1 MLNKR
6 YISFIALII
15 TAALIFS
22 ACGGSTSTKDAIA
35 AAPAAPAAPMAPQY
49 KASASM
55 APMMEAEDMEMAEE
69 MGIVA
74 NTASGGSA
82 NTAAVA
88 QQRKIIKHSN
98 MDLETKDFDTAFA
111 QITDAVSRSG
121 GYIESQNI
129 SGQSMRNKD
138 RYYERS
144 ANINAR
150 IPAEKLD
157 EITGTIGGICNVTSH
172 WEGIDDITDS
182 YFDVEARLNTMR
194 LQEERL
200 LDILSKAES
209 LEDIITLEAKLSDV
223 RYEIESLTARIR
235 RMDSQVA
242 YSYLNLNLREVV
254 EYQNVAS
261 APKTFGERISD
272 AFVRSGNRLRNFFE
286 GAVIF
291 AIEDLPLMLIRI
303 VIFAVI
309 VVVAYRFIRWIYIKC
324 MANNRKNIF
333 AKTKKALNNSAP
345 ENKEEP
351 K

>member
-1 MLNKR
+1 MMNKR
-6 YISFIALII
+6 YISLIALII
-15 TAALIFS
+15 TAALILGGCGASS
-22 ACGGSTSTKDAIA
+22 AAKDSVA
-35 AAPAAPAAPMAPQY
+35 AAPAAPAAPPVPMAMKSSP
-49 KASASM
+49 SM
-55 APMMEAEDMEMAEE
+55 APVAEAYDMEMEE
-69 MGIVA
+69 VGIV
-74 NTASGGSA
+74 S
-82 NTAAVA
+82 NTAAGGSVSDSDIT

-98 MDLETKDFDTAFA
+98 MELETKDFDAAFA
-111 QITDAVSRSG
+111 QILDAVERSG
-121 GYIESQNI
+121 GYIESQNV
-129 SGQSMRNKD
+129 SGQSIRNKD

-144 ANINAR
+144 ASINAR

-157 EITGTIGGICNVTSH
+157 EITSAIGGICNVTSQ

-209 LEDIITLEAKLSDV
+209 LEDVITLEAKLSDV

-254 EYQNVAS
+254 EYQNVTA

-272 AFVRSGNRLRNFFE
+272 AFVRSGNRLRSFFE

-291 AIEDLPLMLIRI
+291 IIEDLPPMLIRI

-309 VVVAYRFIRWIYIKC
+309 VVIAYKFIRWISLKC
-324 MANNRKNIF
+324 VSEKHRKLF
-333 AKTKKALNNSAP
+333 SKAKKDLNSTTP
-345 ENKEEP
+345 ENKEDN

>member
-6 YISFIALII
+6 YISFIALVI
-15 TAALIFS
+15 TAVMLFT
-22 ACGGSTSTKDAIA
+22 ACGGSAVATKDAVA
-35 AAPAAPAAPMAPQY
+35 SAPMAAPAAPAAPMMYSAAP
-49 KASASM
+49 KA
-55 APMMEAEDMEMAEE
+55 EALDMEMAEE

-74 NTASGGSA
+74 NTSA
-82 NTAAVA
+82 AGNANAAID

-111 QITDAVSRSG
+111 QILDSVSRSG
-121 GYIESQNI
+121 GYIESQNV
-129 SGQSMRNKD
+129 SGQSIRNKNE
-138 RYYERS
+138 YYERS
-144 ANINAR
+144 ASINAR

-157 EITGTIGGICNVTSH
+157 EITSAIGGICNVTSQ

-209 LEDIITLEAKLSDV
+209 LEDVITLEAKLSDV

-254 EYQNVAS
+254 EYQNVTT
-261 APKTFGERISD
+261 APKTFGERVSD

-286 GAVIF
+286 NAVIF
-291 AIEDLPLMLIRI
+291 IIEDLPLMLIRF
-303 VIFAVI
+303 VIFAAIAVI
-309 VVVAYRFIRWIYIKC
+309 AYRFFRWLSVKC
-324 MANNRKNIF
+324 LGENKSKNIF
-333 AKTKKALNNSAP
+333 SKAKEALNKSND
-345 ENKEEP
+345 ENKP
-351 K
+351 NDK

>member
-1 MLNKR
+1 MKNRR
-6 YISFIALII
+6 YISFITLIM
-15 TAALIFS
+15 AAMLMFT
-22 ACGGSTSTKDAIA
+22 ACGGSASTKDAVASPA
-35 AAPAAPAAPMAPQY
+35 AAPAAPMVPQY

-55 APMMEAEDMEMAEE
+55 APMVEAEDMEMAEE

-82 NTAAVA
+82 NASAVA

-111 QITDAVSRSG
+111 QILDAVERSG

-129 SGQSMRNKD
+129 SGQSIRNKD

-144 ANINAR
+144 ASINAR
-150 IPAEKLD
+150 IPAEKLS
-157 EITGTIGGICNVTSH
+157 EITSAIGGICNVTSQ

-209 LEDIITLEAKLSDV
+209 LEDVITLEAKLSDV

-254 EYQNVAS
+254 EYQNVTA
-261 APKTFGERISD
+261 APKTFGERIGD

-286 GAVIF
+286 GSVIF
-291 AIEDLPLMLIRI
+291 IIEDLPLIVIRFA
-303 VIFAVI
+303 IFAVI
-309 VVVAYRFIRWIYIKC
+309 VVAAYRFIRWISGKC
-324 MANNRKNIF
+324 FGETKQKIF
-333 AKTKKALNNSAP
+333 TKAKETLKKSVEAKP
-345 ENKEEP
+345 EDE
-351 K
+351 

>member
-1 MLNKR
+1 MM
-6 YISFIALII
+6 YS
-15 TAALIFS
+15 
-22 ACGGSTSTKDAIA
+22 
-35 AAPAAPAAPMAPQY
+35 
-49 KASASM
+49 KA
-55 APMMEAEDMEMAEE
+55 EAVDMEMAEE

-74 NTASGGSA
+74 NTSAAGGNA
-82 NTAAVA
+82 NTVID

-98 MDLETKDFDTAFA
+98 MELETKDFDAAFA
-111 QITDAVSRSG
+111 QILDAVSRSG
-121 GYIESQNI
+121 GYIESQNV
-129 SGQSMRNKD
+129 SGQSIRNKNE
-138 RYYERS
+138 YYERS
-144 ANINAR
+144 ASINAR

-157 EITGTIGGICNVTSH
+157 EITSAIGGICNVTSQ

-209 LEDIITLEAKLSDV
+209 LEDVITLEAKLSDV

-254 EYQNVAS
+254 EYKNVSS

-272 AFVRSGNRLRNFFE
+272 AFVRSGNRLRSFFE

-291 AIEDLPLMLIRI
+291 MIEDLPLMLIRFL
-303 VIFAVI
+303 IFAVI
-309 VVVAYRFIRWIYIKC
+309 VVVAYRFIRWLSAKC
-324 MANNRKNIF
+324 
-333 AKTKKALNNSAP
+333 LG
-345 ENKEEP
+345 ENKGKTLFSKAKETLNKSSESRSDD